1 MGTNPKATYISYG
14 RTTGESTDCMK
25 AGGVAINIVIADGVC
40 QVGAYKRP
48 GEVELPPY
56 LSVKRLWM
64 SLHRLFTKKKKRTH
78 DTY

>member
-14 RTTGESTDCMK
+14 RTTGESTYCMK

-40 QVGAYKRP
+40 QVGADKRP

-56 LSVKRLWM
+56 
-64 SLHRLFTKKKKRTH
+64 
-78 DTY
+78 